1 VPRFDLKL
9 SVRDITPEGFIM
21 AVKVDKEFLLKHRFW
36 ILTGVF
42 AILALVPLFLL
53 TTSVSAFVATKQ
65 KEFDDAKKSIDS
77 INGQSPNQKWVD
89 DYQKQDNYVADK
101 KGQVHQEAWKSQADM
116 MTYPD
121 AMVPVMKDKRF
132 GEPLG
137 FLDLDKFAR
146 VYDSQLRDVVAEVQP
161 LLPFQEGF
169 QDGIVQ
175 FANNNIEGVLRLKVD
190 FKDLPPTK
198 EDFWLSEED
207 VWVTRE
213 LLRIIRDANDL
224 VARFRPVDEIEAA
237 AAEKKAA
244 ESAKAAEAAKAANEG
259 NPAEV
264 KTPEGTAPA
273 AKPAPKVVKKPVDLN
288 HRSFRNQH
296 WQLDLSLTPGKDDKN
311 RPKITLAGSI
321 KNVGS
326 RKRALGIQFK
336 VYLQEGPNASG
347 VLLNVDREPLAV
359 GESWTFPSQDYS
371 PEKIAFQGLF
381 GVEEVLTWRTAPVKR
396 IDVIELGYESS
407 RMANRTLKPP
417 RWYTPPVVVE
427 ADPSAAGGEGG
438 AGLGGPGK
446 FASMG
451 MAMPGGGGG
460 AQSNSTTK
468 NGLQLNRYIDSN
480 DQVRHM
486 PVGMVVVADDEH
498 LSELLSAFTN
508 SRLRIQVTQC
518 HWQVFRD
525 KIAPASEETSPGSV
539 GPAMGKGGAGGAS
552 PGVTMGGARGSRGR
566 RGEEENRGA
575 TMGNNMYR
583 GGKLGSMGGGPM
595 LGSMG
600 GGMKLPPGLG
610 NKLGM
615 GGGLSMGGAGMP
627 GGGSQFGA
635 SDGEA
640 EENLNLLEVA
650 IYGVASI
657 YEKYPPKPITPP
669 DATADAAAGQ
679 PKP

>member
-1 VPRFDLKL
+1 
-9 SVRDITPEGFIM
+9 M

-36 ILTGVF
+36 FLTGVF
-42 AILALVPLFLL
+42 VVLALVPLFLL
-53 TTSVSAFVATKQ
+53 TTSVSAFVTTKQ

-77 INGQSPNQKWVD
+77 INSQSPNQKWVE
-89 DYQKQDNYVADK
+89 DYQKQDDFVAAK

-132 GEPLG
+132 GDPLG

-146 VYDSQLRDVVAEVQP
+146 VYDSQLRDVVTEVQP

-169 QDGIVQ
+169 QDGVVQ

-198 EDFWLSEED
+198 EDFWLAEED
-207 VWVTRE
+207 VWVKRE

-244 ESAKAAEAAKAANEG
+244 DAKAAEAAKAANEG
-259 NPAEV
+259 NPAEA

-273 AKPAPKVVKKPVDLN
+273 AKPAPKIVKKPVDLN

-296 WQLDLSLTPGKDDKN
+296 WQLDLSLTPGKDTKN

-347 VLLNVDREPLAV
+347 VLLNADREPLAV
-359 GESWTFPSQDYS
+359 GETWTFPPQDYS

-407 RMANRTLKPP
+407 RLANRTLKPP
-417 RWYTPPVVVE
+417 RWYTPPVVE
-427 ADPSAAGGEGG
+427 TDPSATGGEGG

-451 MAMPGGGGG
+451 MAMPGGGTG
-460 AQSNSTTK
+460 AQASLTSK
-468 NGLQLNRYIDSN
+468 NGLLLNRYIDSN

-525 KIAPASEETSPGSV
+525 KIAPPSEETSPGGT
-539 GPAMGKGGAGGAS
+539 GPAVGKSGMAGTT
-552 PGVTMGGARGSRGR
+552 PGTTMGMRGSRGR
-566 RGEEENRGA
+566 RGEDEARGA
-575 TMGNNMYR
+575 MGNNMYR
-583 GGKLGSMGGGPM
+583 GGGAGKLSGLGGGTM

-600 GGMKLPPGLG
+600 ASGMKLPPGLG
-610 NKLGM
+610 SKLGM
-615 GGGLSMGGAGMP
+615 GGLSMGGAGMP